1 MESEDPDKMR
11 RLKVKEYKEK
21 FANPYVAAA
30 KGYIDTVIEPS
41 ETRKLIIHA
50 LDVSVNK
57 VVDTPWKKHGI
68 PPF

>member
-1 MESEDPDKMR
+1 MGAENPDEMR
-11 RLKVKEYKEK
+11 KLKVEEYKEK

-41 ETRKLIIHA
+41 ETRKLLIHA
-50 LDVSVNK
+50 IEVSKNK
-57 VVDTPWKKHGI
+57 KVGQPRKKHGV